1 MSGPLAGVRVLEITS
16 VVLGPWAAMLLGD
29 MGADV
34 IKVEPPQGDSTRHIG
49 PRRHDGMASMFLSVN
64 RNKRSIVLDLKHP
77 DGHEAVRR
85 LCRES
90 DVLLHNLRPGAAAR
104 LKLDYPSLAA
114 DNSRLIYC
122 GTYGYG
128 AAGPYADYPAYDDI
142 VQAAAGLSALQE
154 KVHGEPL
161 YMPTIMADKT
171 TSMACVSA
179 ISAALYA
186 REKSGRGQ
194 AIEVP
199 MFETLVAFSAVEHMF
214 GETFEPALGPTGYH
228 RVLSEHRRP
237 HRTADGFIALLPHA
251 DSHWRHFLGQAGRAD
266 LLDDPRFATLAIRM
280 QHIGE
285 IYGLVAEIVAG
296 RTTAEWLD
304 LLDPN
309 RVPVMAV
316 KSFDDLIHDEQLA
329 RNSFWFTGEHPS
341 EGAVKHAGI
350 ATRWHDTPGSIRRL
364 APRLGEHSQE
374 ILQAVGYDDQAIEAL
389 FAAGVSATPAPS
401 SS

>member
-1 MSGPLAGVRVLEITS
+1 MSGPLDGVRVLEITS

-64 RNKRSIVLDLKHP
+64 RNKRSIVLDLKHA
-77 DGHEAVRR
+77 DGHAALRR
-85 LCRES
+85 LVRET

-104 LKLDYPSLAA
+104 LNLDYDRLSA
-114 DNSRLIYC
+114 DNPGLIYC

-128 AAGPYADYPAYDDI
+128 AAGPYADFPAYDDI
-142 VQAAAGLSALQE
+142 VQAASGLSSLQQQ
-154 KVHGEPL
+154 VHGEPL

-171 TSMACVSA
+171 TSLACVSA
-179 ISAALYA
+179 ISAALFA
-186 REKSGRGQ
+186 RERQGRGQ

-214 GETFEPALGPTGYH
+214 GETFEPPLGPTGYH

-237 HRTADGFIALLPHA
+237 QRTADGYIALLPHA
-251 DSHWRHFLGQAGRAD
+251 DSHWRHFLTQADRAD
-266 LLDDPRFATLAIRM
+266 LLEDPRFATLAIRM

-285 IYGLVAEIVAG
+285 IYSLVGEIVAG

-309 RVPVMAV
+309 QVPVMAV
-316 KSFDDLIHDEQLA
+316 KSFDELIRDAQLQE
-329 RNSFWFTGEHPS
+329 NDFWFEGEHPS

-350 ATRWHDTPGSIRRL
+350 ATRWRETPGSIRRL
-364 APRLGEHSQE
+364 APRLGEHSRE
-374 ILQAVGYDDQAIEAL
+374 ILGSVGYDTAQIDGLFDQ
-389 FAAGVSATPAPS
+389 GVSAGPS
-401 SS
+401 SQA